1 MNLAFL
7 PLTFQFLLFG
17 SRGNGRPDTSWLGP
31 FLEYDLMVM
40 ATGRGKRFW
49 LLEDATEFVKQLLY
63 YWM

>member
-49 LLEDATEFVKQLLY
+49 ILQAVIILLDVKLSCA
-63 YWM
+63 